1 MAYSPC
7 GGQDAGNLC
16 PSDDVDVALG
26 QRRYSYL
33 RTHLVDACY
42 LDRCRSVIR
51 TGGVRVEARWLHR
64 DADRVEMEFRNHIGA
79 VDRGV
84 DAQAR
89 AHINLAAESQRCSAG
104 CGAPAPAP
112 PGAACSRAST
122 GCNN

>member
-51 TGGVRVEARWLHR
+51 TGVVRVEARWLHR

-79 VDRGV
+79 VDRGG

-89 AHINLAAESQRCSAG
+89 AHINLVAESHRSRAESA
-104 CGAPAPAP
+104 PPAP
-112 PGAACSRAST
+112 PAP
-122 GCNN
+122 